1 MTTEI
6 AIYLAI
12 FSITLVMFFFEW
24 VSSDVVALGVM
35 LSLILTGLITSDEA
49 FAGFGSDTALMILG
63 LLILTAALVRTGVED
78 IAGRWLLKYTGTNPE
93 RIFLILMIVPA
104 ALGAFMSNTA
114 STAFFLPITFGL
126 ARRANIS
133 ASKLLMPMAFANL
146 FSSSVTL
153 ISSSTN
159 IIVSGLMRQQGLD
172 PIGIFEL
179 SPVGIPITIAG
190 LLYMVFI
197 GRHLIPDRLAG
208 RDQLAVF
215 RSKLYITE
223 AMILPDS
230 PLIGKTLEES
240 GLGRDLGIVILKI
253 IRNKTE
259 NISAT
264 ADTTLQQ
271 DDVLLVEGQRE
282 DILKIKDKTG
292 IDIKADAKLL
302 ETRFRE
308 NPEEL
313 EIVEVM
319 VMPRS
324 RLVGRTLKNFRFR
337 ERYGMQVLAIN
348 RSGETIS
355 HKISRTA
362 LRVGDVLLI
371 QGPSARIRQLDYDNH
386 FRVLEIVERHSPN
399 MRRAPLAS
407 SIFFGALILAAL
419 NIFPIAVAVLMGA
432 FLVFVTRCIT
442 PEEAYRDVE
451 WKALILIGCMLA
463 FGKAM
468 QESGTADYMADQIVE
483 LSGGAQPYVL
493 LSAFFILTV
502 LLTQP
507 MSNQAAAAVVLPVA
521 ILTATRLNLN
531 PRTFSMMIAVAAS
544 TSYLTPLEPACL
556 MVYGAGQYKFID
568 FIKVGL
574 PLTVLIYII
583 AIILV
588 PMLWP
593 V

>member
-6 AIYLAI
+6 AIYLTI
-12 FSITLVMFFFEW
+12 FIITLVMFFFEW
-24 VSSDVVALGVM
+24 VSSDVIALGVM
-35 LSLILTGLITSDEA
+35 LSLILTGLITTDEA
-49 FAGFGSDTALMILG
+49 FAGFGSETALMILG
-63 LLILTAALVRTGVED
+63 VLILTAALVRTGVED
-78 IAGRWLLKYTGTNPE
+78 IAGRFLLNYTGTDPQ
-93 RIFLILMIVPA
+93 RLLLILMIVPA
-104 ALGAFMSNTA
+104 MLGAFMSNTA

-126 ARRANIS
+126 ARRANVS

-159 IIVSGLMRQQGLD
+159 IIVSGLMRQNGLD
-172 PIGIFEL
+172 PISIFEL

-190 LLYMVFI
+190 VVYMLVL
-197 GRHLIPDRLAG
+197 GQRLVPDRSAN
-208 RDQLAVF
+208 DTSTIFKTQ
-215 RSKLYITE
+215 LYITE

-230 PLIGKTLEES
+230 PLIGKTLEQS
-240 GLGRDLGIVILKI
+240 GLGRDLGILILKI

-259 NISAT
+259 NLSTDAST
-264 ADTTLQQ
+264 VLQQ

-282 DILKIKDKTG
+282 DILKIKDRTG

-302 ETRFRE
+302 STHFKE
-308 NPEEL
+308 NPGEL
-313 EIVEVM
+313 EILEVM

-348 RSGETIS
+348 RSGETIQ

-371 QGPSARIRQLDYDNH
+371 QGPSNRMRQLDLENH
-386 FRVLEIVERHSPN
+386 FRILEIIERNPTN
-399 MRRAPLAS
+399 QRRAPLATG
-407 SIFFGALILAAL
+407 IFFGALILAAL
-419 NIFPIAVAVLMGA
+419 NIVPIAVAVLIGA
-432 FLVFVTRCIT
+432 FLVFLTRCIT
-442 PEEAYRDVE
+442 PEEAYREVE

-468 QESGTADYMADQIVE
+468 QESGTADYLADQIVNM
-483 LSGGAQPYVL
+483 SGEASPMIL
-493 LSAFFILTV
+493 LTV
-502 LLTQP
+502 FFTLTVILTQP

-521 ILTATRLNLN
+521 IQTATRLNFD
-531 PRTFSMMIAVAAS
+531 PRTFGIMIAVAAS

-556 MVYGAGQYKFID
+556 MVYGAGNYKFID
-568 FIKVGL
+568 FVKVGL
-574 PLTVLIYII
+574 PLTLIIYVIS
-583 AIILV
+583 IILV
-588 PMLWP
+588 PMIWP